1 MHRSHSSTRV
11 ADEYYRNLSSAIS
24 SSSAPSGGGGEG
36 DGDGD
41 GQLPLYSPVSDVA
54 KKEKSRL
61 RSAENAVH
69 LIPLVLVLCAVI
81 LWFSSNPGN
90 TSQKSQIRLDR
101 SSIAS
106 MSWFEICQVSVS
118 FNLFDP
124 MSFEMF
130 FLILFFWVFC
140 FLSEWVRF
148 IHLFYILH
156 LLCFLQCCSFIALNS
171 SFLTN

>member
-36 DGDGD
+36 DGDG
-41 GQLPLYSPVSDVA
+41 QLPVYSPVSDVA

-81 LWFSSNPGN
+81 LWFFSNPALKVAGSMEIDGTHN
-90 TSQKSQIRLDR
+90 SLPHLEHPELEDVIFSHQHHQHQHIRP
-101 SSIAS
+101 A
-106 MSWFEICQVSVS
+106 V
-118 FNLFDP
+118 
-124 MSFEMF
+124 
-130 FLILFFWVFC
+130 
-140 FLSEWVRF
+140 
-148 IHLFYILH
+148 
-156 LLCFLQCCSFIALNS
+156 
-171 SFLTN
+171 